1 MKKTLKIH
9 QPDVSNLLRR
19 KISKFSTGKLI
30 QFAVRLNLD
39 VRLELK
45 AAATQSRGFHRFFG
59 DAELDSDFLIGF
71 AGSDL
76 FQDVHFAVRKFI
88 LADVLGELQG
98 DLRWNS
104 L

>member
-1 MKKTLKIH
+1 LTIQLVPIEGSLPCNDATPH
-9 QPDVSNLLRR
+9 CDHRR
-19 KISKFSTGKLI
+19 VGSIVGAEFRKN
-30 QFAVRLNLD
+30 VPH
-39 VRLELK
+39 V
-45 AAATQSRGFHRFFG
+45 GFHRFFG

-88 LADVLGELQG
+88 LADVLGDLQG